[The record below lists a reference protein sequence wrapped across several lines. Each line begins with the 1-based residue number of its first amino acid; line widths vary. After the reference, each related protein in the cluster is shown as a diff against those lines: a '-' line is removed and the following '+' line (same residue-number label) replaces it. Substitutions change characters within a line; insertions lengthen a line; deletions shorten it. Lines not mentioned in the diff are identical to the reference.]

1 MTGPLMPKSTA
12 VWLIEN
18 TGLSFDQVA
27 EFCGIHILE
36 VQGIADGEVATGMQG
51 RNPIASGELTQDEI
65 KRCEQNS
72 SEKLTIRK
80 MEVPLSSERR
90 KGPRY
95 TPTSKRQD
103 LPDAIAWVI
112 KFHPELTDAQICR
125 LIGTTKPTVVSIKNR
140 EHWNISNVTPRDP
153 VLLGICLQAELNDAV
168 GKARKSKRWFEMQAE
183 QEAKAED
190 NSIEQKLDES

>member
-18 TGLSFDQVA
+18 TGLSFEQVA

-36 VQGIADGEVATGMQG
+36 VQGIADGEVASGMQG
-51 RNPIASGELTQDEI
+51 RNPVASGELTTDEI
-65 KRCEQNS
+65 TRCEQNP
-72 SEKLTIRK
+72 SEKLIIRK

-103 LPDAIAWVI
+103 LPDAISWVV

-140 EHWNISNVTPRDP
+140 DHWNISNVTPRDP
-153 VLLGICLQAELNDAV
+153 VLLGICLQSELNEAV
-168 GKARKSKRWFEMQAE
+168 SKARKTKRWFEIQAE
-183 QEAKAED
+183 RDEKKED
-190 NSIEQKLDES
+190 N

>member
-1 MTGPLMPKSTA
+1 MPKSTA

-65 KRCEQNS
+65 KRCEQHS

-80 MEVPLSSERR
+80 MEVPLSSEIR

-95 TPTSKRQD
+95 TPTSKRQE

-140 EHWNISNVTPRDP
+140 EHWNISNVTARDP
-153 VLLGICLQAELNDAV
+153 VLLGICLQTELNDAV
-168 GKARKSKRWFEMQAE
+168 SKARKSKRWFEMHIANFNVTY
-183 QEAKAED
+183 K
-190 NSIEQKLDES
+190 NKSDE